1 MQKKEEIQ
9 RKIEALEKKLKEKK
23 GDKQQQQSC
32 EQVLSSFTWTS
43 TNSYYLQV
51 LLRVQYIMF
60 DSPFFLKGYFSLLY
74 RVH

>member
-32 EQVLSSFTWTS
+32 EQVLSSFA
-43 TNSYYLQV
+43 
-51 LLRVQYIMF
+51 
-60 DSPFFLKGYFSLLY
+60 
-74 RVH
+74 